1 MALLE
6 VRDLRTGYGA
16 LPVLHGINFEIEEGE
31 FGVMLGLNG
40 AGKSTTMM
48 ALTGLL
54 KVWSGDIVFEGES
67 VARLEPAARVEKG
80 IALSPEGRRVF
91 PALSV
96 LVNLRLGAWVRRK
109 NATTYQESLDL
120 AFELFPR
127 LFERKDQ
134 LAGTMSGG
142 EQQMLAVARALMA
155 RPKLLLVD
163 EASLGLA
170 PKTAQEMFAA
180 IRRISETGTTIIMVE
195 QNAGALKLAD
205 RAWIMQKGTLVFSGQ
220 GNEELRGTDLRAAYL
235 G

>member
-16 LPVLHGINFEIEEGE
+16 LPVIHGINFEIEEGE

-54 KVWSGDIVFEGES
+54 KTWSGEIYFDGEAVS
-67 VARLEPAARVEKG
+67 ALDPANRVAKG

-96 LVNLRLGAWVRRK
+96 GVNLRLGAWVRRK
-109 NATTYQESLDL
+109 DNKVYKETLDL
-120 AFELFPR
+120 VYELFPR
-127 LFERKDQ
+127 LYERRDQ

-142 EQQMLAVARALMA
+142 EQQMLAVARAMMA
-155 RPKLLLVD
+155 KPRLLLID

-170 PKTAQEMFAA
+170 PKFAQEMFAS
-180 IRRISETGTTIIMVE
+180 IKTISETGVTVIMVE
-195 QNAGALKLAD
+195 QNASALKLAD

-220 GNEELRGTDLRAAYL
+220 GEEELRGTDLRAAYL

>member
-1 MALLE
+1 VALLE

-54 KVWSGDIVFEGES
+54 RVWSGDIVFNGES
-67 VARLEPAARVEKG
+67 VARMEPTTRVDKG

-91 PALSV
+91 PGLSV

-109 NATTYQESLDL
+109 DAAAYKESLDL

-170 PKTAQEMFAA
+170 PKTAQEMFGA
-180 IRRISETGTTIIMVE
+180 IKKISETGTTIIMVE

-220 GNEELRGTDLRAAYL
+220 GDEELRATDLRAAYL

>member
-16 LPVLHGINFEIEEGE
+16 LPVLHGITFEIEEGE

-54 KVWSGDIVFEGES
+54 RVWSGDIKFNGES
-67 VARLEPAARVEKG
+67 VARMEPTQRVEKG

-91 PALSV
+91 PGLSV
-96 LVNLRLGAWVRRK
+96 LVNLRLGAWVGRK
-109 NATTYQESLDL
+109 NEKNYKESLDL

-127 LFERKDQ
+127 LLERKEQ
-134 LAGTMSGG
+134 MAGTMSGG

-180 IRRISETGTTIIMVE
+180 IRKISETGTTIIMVE

-220 GNEELRGTDLRAAYL
+220 GDEELRGTDLRAAYL

>member
-1 MALLE
+1 MALLQVQE
-6 VRDLRTGYGA
+6 LRTGYGA
-16 LPVLHGINFEIEEGE
+16 LPVLHGISFEIDEGQ

-48 ALTGLL
+48 TLTGLL
-54 KVWSGDIVFEGES
+54 KTWSGEILFDGKSIAKMDPS
-67 VARLEPAARVEKG
+67 SRVAAG

-91 PALSV
+91 PALTV
-96 LVNLRLGAWVRRK
+96 AVNLRLGAWVKRK
-109 NATTYQESLDL
+109 DSAGYKKQLDL
-120 AFELFPR
+120 AYELFPR

-134 LAGTMSGG
+134 AAGTMSGG

-155 RPKLLLVD
+155 QPRLLLID

-170 PKTAQEMFAA
+170 PKTAQDMFGA
-180 IRRISETGTTIIMVE
+180 IRRISETGITVIMVE

-220 GNEELRGTDLRAAYL
+220 GDEELRGTDLRAAYL